1 MFCSSPRASLSDPLK
16 LFLKVMSDLKLK
28 FKFKY
33 VNTNVNVNLQFL
45 SLYFGS
51 EMELLSRKFRN
62 HFQPPGQCPS
72 FPLSARFCNPCCPEK
87 FSWVGQRI
95 PQISWISFGSRFKP
109 LEFHTSGGWREKRQ
123 RFGFWRN
130 ISGWIPLLLPFLSSP
145 PSQPIQTQGA
155 LSSLEITNW
164 NKLHFNS
171 KQAKKWPHWCQLLDK
186 Y

>member
-95 PQISWISFGSRFKP
+95 PQISWISFGSLFKNGISHLWGMEREAAEIWV
-109 LEFHTSGGWREKRQ
+109 LEEHFR
-123 RFGFWRN
+123 
-130 ISGWIPLLLPFLSSP
+130 LDSSP
-145 PSQPIQTQGA
+145 PPFPFI
-155 LSSLEITNW
+155 SSIPAHPNPRCPFQFGDYKLE
-164 NKLHFNS
+164 
-171 KQAKKWPHWCQLLDK
+171 
-186 Y
+186 